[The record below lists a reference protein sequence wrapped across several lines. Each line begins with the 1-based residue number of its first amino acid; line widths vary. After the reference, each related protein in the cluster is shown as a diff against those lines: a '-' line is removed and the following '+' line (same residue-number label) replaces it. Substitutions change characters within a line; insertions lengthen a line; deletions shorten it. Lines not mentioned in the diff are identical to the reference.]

1 MHPRLETVPKQRK
14 WFNLV
19 LPSVNPYFLNHRT
32 FLGGVG
38 RWHEKLFVLDTQG
51 NEKTQNENR
60 RQEEEWKVRTVAT
73 LSRFKGQKWQRS
85 LTHPD
90 STQERTKG
98 GDESF
103 IDQMAQSQNVQ
114 SSFPQIFPW
123 TSGFNRSEP
132 VTGTS
137 HSKTLSLNDLHRQM
151 QRLHP
156 WAESK
161 DGSHGHPKC
170 PSDITLIL
178 LHLQQG
184 GRERGKG
191 AGKEGK
197 SRRRMPREWGTGSVK
212 GTR

>member
-1 MHPRLETVPKQRK
+1 M
-14 WFNLV
+14 
-19 LPSVNPYFLNHRT
+19 
-32 FLGGVG
+32 GGAG
-38 RWHEKLFVLDTQG
+38 RWHEKVFILDTQG

-60 RQEEEWKVRTVAT
+60 RQEEEWKVRIVAT

-90 STQERTKG
+90 SIQERTKA

-114 SSFPQIFPW
+114 SNLPQTFPW
-123 TSGFNRSEP
+123 TSGFDRSEL

-137 HSKTLSLNDLHRQM
+137 HSKTLCLNDLHRQM

-170 PSDITLIL
+170 PSNITLIL
-178 LHLQQG
+178 TASTT
-184 GRERGKG
+184 GRKREREGSGERGKIEEKDAERVG
-191 AGKEGK
+191 DWGSERDQVRREERGPGVERTGKNN
-197 SRRRMPREWGTGSVK
+197 
-212 GTR
+212 